1 MTEAFHRFIAL
12 AKKTASQ
19 RGLTWEMETD
29 ERGSVLPRHVWDLSA
44 IHGSVAANSQRLTQM
59 GPDKG
64 GLERLNRIREAQG
77 VPPLAGLAP
86 PAVWQD
92 LIKATAIFHVV
103 IKRKKAGNAAQMIQ
117 ALRLLAAE
125 AGDVP
130 PWNID
135 RLNVQ
140 RGYNASLSE
149 GSSGKVALNFQM
161 TIRSILDHNS
171 LCSIPDLARYCEALP
186 STELVAAHKKSDA
199 LRRRESG
206 YASMETARAR
216 LEDRRSGEKLPE
228 RQAFWNLLAVVL
240 TMEPRTF
247 SDHIRFEA
255 LRTLIVTGFRVNEAV
270 NLPYDWQRVVEFFDS
285 DGVLAGLKGG
295 VSRAL
300 RVRHFAEKQEQQ
312 AQGDGL
318 ALWEEF
324 QDVPKMFEDL
334 LLEGLGKVSQIT
346 SALRSRLEQQ
356 SRTGRIF
363 PEYPPEHL
371 MPAWET
377 YVRLT
382 GNATFSTCEIPP
394 KLIADYTSRYD
405 LAKLQE
411 IRRFQLASSEP
422 FRPVLVY
429 FSRLQRDGF
438 VPRDDEGHPV
448 NGRKDW
454 RHCYFRVA
462 ELEGLL
468 ASTQPTKSSD
478 LSTFRLSDGQEFR
491 PSEFMFL
498 MPIRNVVEG
507 RNGGILDVELYRAV
521 GRLSS
526 TDLVAMLDG
535 SREDSLYHRYEA
547 ENAETLK
554 ITPHVFRHL
563 QTTELERRKVSD
575 ILIAKR
581 FNRTSV
587 AQNEVYNHPSLS
599 EDLESLAEGSELINQ
614 LSSSSREILRLIE
627 KKAVVGPIQRQF
639 ESIRNTAGDEA
650 AFRFLATEAD
660 GLHVTPFGL
669 CTNSFTGEP
678 CPRQL
683 ECFDDCN
690 SLMRTDDPV
699 EEDNLRK
706 LKTRTELVIEAI
718 LKVPENRRGPGW
730 KNQLNQA
737 LRKLEGTVAALA
749 TKPGAAVFPNGRDL
763 SRPVGT
769 EGGSV
774 LDYLGDDGDDLND
787 EEPSHE

>member
-1 MTEAFHRFIAL
+1 MTEAFHRFVAL
-12 AKKTASQ
+12 AKKAASQ
-19 RGLTWEMETD
+19 RGLIWEMETD
-29 ERGSVLPRHVWDLSA
+29 ERGSVRPRDIWDLGA
-44 IHGSVAANSQRLTQM
+44 IHGSVAANPQRLAQM
-59 GPDKG
+59 GPG
-64 GLERLNRIREAQG
+64 RSGLERLNKIREAQG
-77 VPPLAGLAP
+77 LPSLPGLAP

-92 LIKATAIFHVV
+92 LIKATAIFHVL
-103 IKRKKAGNAAQMIQ
+103 IKRKKAGNAIQMIQ
-117 ALRLLAAE
+117 AMRLLAAE
-125 AGDVP
+125 AGETP

-135 RLNVQ
+135 RANVQ
-140 RGYNASLSE
+140 RAYNASLAE

-161 TIRSILDHNS
+161 TIRSIMDHNF
-171 LCSIPDLARYCEALP
+171 LCSTPDLARYCEALP
-186 STELVAAHKKSDA
+186 SAGLAAAHKKADG

-206 YASMETARAR
+206 YASMETVRAR
-216 LEDRRSGEKLPE
+216 LEDRRSAEKLPE
-228 RQAFWNLLAVVL
+228 RQAFWNLLAVIL
-240 TMEPRTF
+240 TKEPRTF

-270 NLPYDWQRVVEFFDS
+270 NLPHDWQRSVEFFDS

-300 RVRHFAEKQEQQ
+300 RVRHFAEKQKQQ
-312 AQGDGL
+312 ASGDGL

-334 LLEGLGKVSQIT
+334 LREGLGNVSRIT

-363 PEYPPEHL
+363 PEYPPDHL

-382 GNATFSTCEIPP
+382 GNAMFSTCEIPS
-394 KLIADYTSRYD
+394 KLIAEYTSRYE
-405 LAKLQE
+405 LSKLRE
-411 IRRFQLASSEP
+411 IRQIHLESGELL
-422 FRPVLVY
+422 RPVSAY
-429 FSRLQRDGF
+429 FSQLRHDGF
-438 VPRDDEGHPV
+438 VARDHSGHPV

-454 RHCYFRVA
+454 RQCYFRVA
-462 ELEGLL
+462 ELERLL
-468 ASTQPTKSSD
+468 PSAQPTKSSD
-478 LSTFRLSDGQEFR
+478 LSTFRLSDGRTFQ
-491 PSEFMFL
+491 PNEFMFL

-507 RNGGILDVELYRAV
+507 RNGGLLDIELYRAV
-521 GRLSS
+521 GRLGAA
-526 TDLVAMLDG
+526 DLVAMLDG
-535 SREDSLYHRYEA
+535 SRDDSLYHRYDA

-599 EDLESLAEGSELINQ
+599 EDLESLSEGSDLVNQ

-639 ESIRNTAGDEA
+639 ENIRSTLGDEA

-699 EEDNLRK
+699 EEENLQK
-706 LKTRTELVIEAI
+706 LKARTEQVIEAI
-718 LKVPENRRGPGW
+718 LKVPEERRGPGW

-737 LRKLEGTVAALA
+737 LRKLEGTVTALA

-769 EGGSV
+769 EGRSV
-774 LDYLGDDGDDLND
+774 LDYSGEESDDLDGEYPN
-787 EEPSHE
+787 HE